1 MEDIMKTKNWI
12 LIAIFAIIIGASL
25 LALTAC
31 SIGGDFSKLLTENE
45 TVSIT
50 LTDSFDSISLDVDTS
65 DINFVRSED
74 GKCTVVSNHVKN
86 VNVSVKVENGALLIE
101 KSDDRAWYEYVFVVS
116 DRSDVTVYLPD
127 AEYNALTIDA
137 STGDVNVPKDFSF
150 GSLDISLST
159 GDVEIGASV
168 NGLLKVDLTTG
179 DARISDISAGEL
191 QLSATTGDIT
201 VENVS
206 VEGDVSLSIGTG
218 DSYLTNVSCAS
229 LTSDG
234 TSGNLDMKRVLVA
247 GKLTATRTTG
257 DTTFTDCDA
266 ETLEIETSTGDVV
279 GNLLTEKIFSTNT
292 TTGKVNVPDSTSGGI
307 CKIKTNTG
315 NITITIGSSEG

>member
-1 MEDIMKTKNWI
+1 M
-12 LIAIFAIIIGASL
+12 
-25 LALTAC
+25 
-31 SIGGDFSKLLTENE
+31 
-45 TVSIT
+45 
-50 LTDSFDSISLDVDTS
+50 
-65 DINFVRSED
+65 
-74 GKCTVVSNHVKN
+74 
-86 VNVSVKVENGALLIE
+86 
-101 KSDDRAWYEYVFVVS
+101 
-116 DRSDVTVYLPD
+116 
-127 AEYNALTIDA
+127 
-137 STGDVNVPKDFSF
+137 
-150 GSLDISLST
+150 
-159 GDVEIGASV
+159 
-168 NGLLKVDLTTG
+168 KVDLTTG

>member
-1 MEDIMKTKNWI
+1 MENKGWI

-31 SIGGDFSKLLTENE
+31 SMDGDFSKLMTENE
-45 TVSIT
+45 TVSTT
-50 LTDSFDSISLDVDTS
+50 LTDSFESIFLDVDTS
-65 DINFVRSED
+65 DINFVRSDD
-74 GKCTVVSNHVKN
+74 GKCTVVSKHVKN
-86 VNVSVKVENGALLIE
+86 VNVNVKVENGVLLIE
-101 KSDDRAWYEYVFVVS
+101 KSDDRAWYEYIFVFS
-116 DRSDVTVYLPD
+116 EGSSITVYLPD
-127 AEYNALTIDA
+127 AEYDALTIDA

-191 QLSATTGDIT
+191 QLTSTTGDMI
-201 VENVS
+201 VENVT
-206 VEGDVSLSIGTG
+206 VDGAVSLSIGTG

-229 LTSDG
+229 LVCDG
-234 TSGNLDMKRVLVA
+234 TSGKLDMKRVLVA
-247 GKLTATRTTG
+247 GKLTASRTTG

-266 ETLEIETSTGDVV
+266 ETLEIETNTGDVV

-292 TTGKVNVPDSTSGGI
+292 DTGKVKVPDSTSGGI
-307 CKIKTNTG
+307 CKIKTSTG
-315 NITITIGSSEG
+315 DIIITVGNSEG